1 MDTVD
6 SSLAF
11 SQQVALLEKKRAVL
25 LGLLRLTETLQQLRV
40 ALSSVL
46 QLGGAAGAAPSDSD
60 LRAFEV
66 IRQRVADLSS
76 AELRQAI
83 EQLDGKVR
91 DSLAQ
96 ISTMALQL
104 VDDARA
110 SLSDLELIHPRVNGF
125 NRFARTNIA
134 MRVLLEQRGESLP
147 ALQFELPR
155 EAIAQRLARV
165 EEKEQGI
172 CRALVAHIQD
182 MRGDLAL
189 MLGNPHCA
197 ESQTQ
202 FYQVLDQALAA
213 NLAHIEAGLSLSE
226 LPMPIE
232 SIEVEGGGSVEH
244 ADSPVAEPVGTAEAE
259 TAASASPL
267 PDVAPDPLPAPGLL
281 GRLRRWLSSPVEVR
295 WRDLQPP
302 ADPAKRRDGE

>member
-40 ALSSVL
+40 ALTSVL

-267 PDVAPDPLPAPGLL
+267 PDVAPDPLPASGLL